1 MFASYRENELELMGL
16 RNVPKLNVLRIIR
29 LHIVAGGLLAFSVG
43 ALLAFV
49 SGGSFNI
56 ERVALFYAIVLFGDL
71 STHFSNDYFDVEVDK
86 QIGQR
91 KYFSGSNILANH
103 PELRPL
109 SKSISISLLL
119 FSIILALAAVVFL
132 SSSIGI
138 LIIALGANLLGWF
151 YSAPPSRLIS
161 RGLGEIV
168 VALIVGLVIPGV
180 GYLSVRGQF
189 DLFFIYFAVPF
200 VIYGLVLSLSLE
212 APDIEA
218 DQRGGKRNLGVRK
231 GKRLLFSLILAMTLL
246 ATLTFAFYAWQIVK
260 TPLDFG
266 IISLFSIVP
275 LATGLIGFVAILLK
289 KNPGLFSTLNVGSL
303 FFFNAAMVTY
313 LIAIGLNLVA

>member
-1 MFASYRENELELMGL
+1 MVL
-16 RNVPKLNVLRIIR
+16 RNAPKLNILRIVR
-29 LHIVAGGLLAFSVG
+29 LHIVAGGILAFSVG
-43 ALLAFV
+43 ALLAVV

-86 QIGQR
+86 QVGQR
-91 KYFSGSNILANH
+91 KYFSGSNILAKH
-103 PELRPL
+103 PELRSL
-109 SKSISISLLL
+109 SKSISILLV
-119 FSIILALAAVVFL
+119 FSSIILALVAVVFL
-132 SSSIGI
+132 GSSIDI
-138 LIIALGANLLGWF
+138 LIIALGANFLGWF
-151 YSAPPSRLIS
+151 YSAPPLRLIS
-161 RGLGEIV
+161 QGLGEIV

-189 DLFFIYFAVPF
+189 DLFLIYLAVPF
-200 VIYGLVLSLSLE
+200 VMYGLVLSLSLE
-212 APDIEA
+212 APDIEV
-218 DQRGGKRNLGVRK
+218 DQRWGKRNLGVRK

-246 ATLTFAFYAWQIVK
+246 ATLTFTFYAWQIVK

-275 LATGLIGFVAILLK
+275 LTAGLIGFVAILLK
-289 KNPGLFSTLNVGSL
+289 NKAGLFSTLNVGSL

-313 LIAIGLNLVA
+313 LIAIGLNLVT

>member
-1 MFASYRENELELMGL
+1 MGL
-16 RNVPKLNVLRIIR
+16 RNAPKLNILRIIR

-86 QIGQR
+86 QVGQR
-91 KYFSGSNILANH
+91 KYFSGSNILAKH
-103 PELRPL
+103 PELRSL
-109 SKSISISLLL
+109 SKSISILLL
-119 FSIILALAAVVFL
+119 FSSIILALVAVVFL
-132 SSSIGI
+132 GSSIDI
-138 LIIALGANLLGWF
+138 LIIALGANFLGWF
-151 YSAPPSRLIS
+151 YSAPPLRLIS
-161 RGLGEIV
+161 QGLGEIV
-168 VALIVGLVIPGV
+168 VALIVGLVIPSV

-189 DLFFIYFAVPF
+189 DLFLIYLAVPF
-200 VIYGLVLSLSLE
+200 VMYGLVLSLSLE
-212 APDIEA
+212 APDIEV
-218 DQRGGKRNLGVRK
+218 DQRWGKRNLGVRK

-246 ATLTFAFYAWQIVK
+246 ATLTFTFYAWQIVK

-275 LATGLIGFVAILLK
+275 LTAGLIGFVAILLK
-289 KNPGLFSTLNVGSL
+289 NKAGLFSTLNVGSL
-303 FFFNAAMVTY
+303 FFFNAAIVTY
-313 LIAIGLNLVA
+313 LIAIGLNLVT

>member
-1 MFASYRENELELMGL
+1 MGL
-16 RNVPKLNVLRIIR
+16 RNAPKLNILRIIR
-29 LHIVAGGLLAFSVG
+29 FHIVAGGILAFSVG

-86 QIGQR
+86 QVGQS
-91 KYFSGSNILANH
+91 KYFSGSNILVNH
-103 PELRPL
+103 PDLRSL
-109 SKSISISLLL
+109 SKSISILLL
-119 FSIILALAAVVFL
+119 LSSIVLALAAVVFL
-132 SSSIGI
+132 GSSIDI
-138 LIIALGANLLGWF
+138 LIIALGANFLGWF
-151 YSAPPSRLIS
+151 YSAPPLRLIS
-161 RGLGEIV
+161 QGLGEIV

-189 DLFFIYFAVPF
+189 DLFLIYLAVPF
-200 VIYGLVLSLSLE
+200 VMYGLVLSLSLE
-212 APDIEA
+212 APDIEV
-218 DQRGGKRNLGVRK
+218 DQRWGKRNLGVRK

-246 ATLTFAFYAWQIVK
+246 ATLTFTFYAWQIVK

-275 LATGLIGFVAILLK
+275 LTAGLIGFVAILLK
-289 KNPGLFSTLNVGSL
+289 NKAGLFSTLNVGSL
-303 FFFNAAMVTY
+303 FFFNAAIVTY
-313 LIAIGLNLVA
+313 LIAIGLNLVT